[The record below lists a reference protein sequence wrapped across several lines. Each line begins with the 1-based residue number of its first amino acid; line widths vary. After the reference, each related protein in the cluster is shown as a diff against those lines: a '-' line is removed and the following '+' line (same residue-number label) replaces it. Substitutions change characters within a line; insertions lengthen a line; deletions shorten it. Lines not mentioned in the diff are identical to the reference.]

1 MVKRIL
7 TKEGLEKLKKELD
20 ILKTIERQKIAQ
32 RIQTAKDLGD
42 LSENAEY
49 SEAKEQQALNE
60 TRVAEIEDTIKN
72 SIIIENAGS
81 KTDKVNIGS
90 KITVSSDGKERVF
103 VIVGSNEA
111 DPTEGKISNESPLA
125 TSFLGR
131 KLGEKISVST
141 PRGKMEYLIK
151 NIQ

>member
-20 ILKTIERQKIAQ
+20 ILKTTERQKVAQ

-81 KTDKVNIGS
+81 KTGTVSIGS
-90 KITVSSDGKERVF
+90 TITVSSDGKERVF
-103 VIVGSNEA
+103 IIVGSNEA
-111 DPTEGKISNESPLA
+111 DPAEGKISNESPLA

-141 PRGKMEYLIK
+141 PRGNTEYLIK
-151 NIQ
+151 DIQ